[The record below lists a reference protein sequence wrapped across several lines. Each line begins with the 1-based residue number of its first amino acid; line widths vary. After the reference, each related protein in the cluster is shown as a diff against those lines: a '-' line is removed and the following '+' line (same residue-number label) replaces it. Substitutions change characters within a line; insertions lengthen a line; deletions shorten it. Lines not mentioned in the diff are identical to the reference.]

1 MLRRIRLDDPVDP
14 RRRFTRSGLRHGPG
28 LHRGMTNQ
36 MPNEP
41 DQVTTRTTLIME
53 VGRGRKRQRLDLTTN
68 PEPRV
73 SVDTLR
79 RLGVKIVERQA
90 GVDGRVVSYDFGYG
104 AGHR

>member
-1 MLRRIRLDDPVDP
+1 
-14 RRRFTRSGLRHGPG
+14 
-28 LHRGMTNQ
+28 
-36 MPNEP
+36 MPSEA
-41 DQVTTRTTLIME
+41 DQVTTRTTIEFLE
-53 VGRGRKRQRLDLTTN
+53 VGRGRKRQRLDLTTS

-90 GVDGRVVSYDFGYG
+90 GVDGRAVPYDFGYG